1 VLILDDEPMVRE
13 AGRRVLRASGY
24 ECVEAD
30 SIEGALE
37 MLRTMTVDAAILD
50 VRLQGQRSGIDLLAT
65 FRQEAELSR
74 IPVLIMTGGSLS
86 EAEEASITRQRAYLF
101 RKPEGFRTIISF
113 LDQLTGRDR
122 SH

>member
-1 VLILDDEPMVRE
+1 MVRE
-13 AGRRVLRASGY
+13 VGRRVLRASGY

-37 MLRTMTVDAAILD
+37 MLRTTSVDAAILD